1 MHETSIPFNL
11 PTFMVDGAPLAL
23 ITGEELAAAMRYKQ
37 VGGAFRKWCQKLGIT
52 PVRGRNNLYDPKH
65 VRARLDAA
73 QKACEPAVE
82 AQPQL
87 SLTEQ
92 RKARRGK

>member
-1 MHETSIPFNL
+1 MNEHSMPL
-11 PTFMVDGAPLAL
+11 SSVTFMVDGAPLAL
-23 ITGEELAAAMRYKQ
+23 ITGEELAAAMRYKH
-37 VGGAFRKWCQKLGIT
+37 VGGAFRVWCQKLGIRT
-52 PVRGRNNLYDPKH
+52 VQGRTNLYDPKH

-73 QKACEPAVE
+73 HAAAAPTGAAHQK
-82 AQPQL
+82 L

>member
-1 MHETSIPFNL
+1 MNETSIPLGF

-23 ITGEELAAAMRYKQ
+23 ITGEELATAMRYKR
-37 VGGAFRKWCQKLGIT
+37 VCGAFRAWCQKLGIT
-52 PVRGRNNLYDPKH
+52 TVEGRNNLYDPKH

-73 QKACEPAVE
+73 QGAQEPAVE
-82 AQPQL
+82 LQQKL